1 MRQISKSSVFAL
13 VAATPA
19 LLVCGCGKQVDT
31 APGGQETSSA
41 RPNGEA
47 SLNGAGATFP
57 APLYQQWFQ
66 EYKAK
71 TGVAINYQ
79 PIGSGGGI
87 KDITAKAVDFGASD
101 APMNESEMRAAPGIL
116 HVPTVAGAVCV
127 SYNVPGVPSHIHL
140 TGTVIAAIYLG
151 TVKTWNDPAIS
162 ALNPGISL
170 PATPIVACHRS
181 DGSGTT
187 NIFTNYLTE
196 ISPAW
201 KTLVGAGKSV
211 KWSNGIGGKGNAG
224 IAQLLQQNAG
234 SIGYIEL
241 AYAVQNKI
249 NFADIQNSKGNF
261 IAPSVEATTAAA
273 SGVIL
278 PADFRKVITNTSAPK
293 GYPITGFT
301 FLLVY
306 PNGKPE
312 LKKFLLWAMTDGQKD
327 AARLNYAPLPPAI
340 QERAVAEINGMR

>member
-1 MRQISKSSVFAL
+1 MGQTSMSAILAL
-13 VAATPA
+13 AAVTSA
-19 LLVCGCGKQVDT
+19 LLGCGCGKH
-31 APGGQETSSA
+31 GETSPAGQTSPASDSA
-41 RPNGEA
+41 GEA
-47 SLNGAGATFP
+47 SLTGAGATFP

-66 EYKAK
+66 EYKTK

-87 KDITAKAVDFGASD
+87 KNITAKAVDFGASD
-101 APMNESEMRAAPGIL
+101 APMNEAEMQAAPGIL

-127 SYNVPGVPSHIHL
+127 SYNVPGVPPHIHL

-151 TVKTWNDPAIS
+151 AVKTWNDPAIS
-162 ALNPGISL
+162 ALNPGTTL

-187 NIFTNYLTE
+187 NIFTNYLSE

-201 KTLVGAGKSV
+201 KTSVGAGKSV
-211 KWSNGIGGKGNAG
+211 KWPNGLGGKGNAG

-234 SIGYIEL
+234 SVGYIEL

-249 NFADIQNSKGNF
+249 NFADVQNAKGNF

-278 PADFRKVITNTSAPK
+278 PADFRKVITNTSASK

-306 PNGKPE
+306 PNSKPE
-312 LKKFLLWAMTDGQKD
+312 LKLFLLWAMADGQKD
-327 AARLNYAPLPPAI
+327 AAGLNYAPLPPAI
-340 QERAVAEINGMR
+340 QQKAVAEINGMK

>member
-1 MRQISKSSVFAL
+1 MGQIGKSIVFAL
-13 VAATPA
+13 VAVTSA
-19 LLVCGCGKQVDT
+19 LLGFGCGNHE
-31 APGGQETSSA
+31 ETSPTGQASPASESA
-41 RPNGEA
+41 GEA
-47 SLNGAGATFP
+47 SLTGAGATFP

-87 KDITAKAVDFGASD
+87 KNITAKAVDFGASD
-101 APMNESEMRAAPGIL
+101 APMNEAEMRAAAGIL
-116 HVPTVAGAVCV
+116 HIPTVAGAVCV
-127 SYNVPGVPSHIHL
+127 SYNTSGVPPHIHL
-140 TGTVIAAIYLG
+140 TGGVIAAIYLG
-151 TVKTWNDPAIS
+151 TVKTWNNPAILV
-162 ALNPGISL
+162 LNPGISL
-170 PATPIVACHRS
+170 PATPIIACHRS

-187 NIFTNYLTE
+187 NIFTNYLVE

-201 KTLVGAGKSV
+201 GTSVGTGKSV
-211 KWSNGIGGKGNAG
+211 KWPNGLGGKGNAG
-224 IAQLLQQNAG
+224 VAQLLQQNTG
-234 SIGYIEL
+234 SIGYVEL

-249 NFADIQNSKGNF
+249 NFADIQNAKGNF

-278 PADFRKVITNTSAPK
+278 PADFRKVITNTSDPK

-306 PNGKPE
+306 PDAKPE
-312 LKKFLLWAMTDGQKD
+312 VKKFLLWAMADGQKD
-327 AARLNYAPLPPAI
+327 AASLYYAPLPPAI
-340 QERAVAEINGMR
+340 QKKAVAEINGMK

>member
-1 MRQISKSSVFAL
+1 MGQTSMSAILAL
-13 VAATPA
+13 AAVTSA
-19 LLVCGCGKQVDT
+19 LLGCGCGKQGDT
-31 APGGQETSSA
+31 VPGGQKTPSA
-41 RPNGEA
+41 SPNGEA

-66 EYKAK
+66 KYKTK

-87 KDITAKAVDFGASD
+87 KNITAKAVDFGASD
-101 APMNESEMRAAPGIL
+101 APMNEAEMQAAPGIL

-127 SYNVPGVPSHIHL
+127 SYNVPGVPPHIHL

-162 ALNPGISL
+162 ALNPGTTL

-187 NIFTNYLTE
+187 NIFTNYLSE

-201 KTLVGAGKSV
+201 KTSVGAGKSV
-211 KWSNGIGGKGNAG
+211 KWPNGLGGKGNAG

-241 AYAVQNKI
+241 ADAVQNKI
-249 NFADIQNSKGNF
+249 NFADVQNAKGNF

-278 PADFRKVITNTSAPK
+278 PADFRKVITNTSASK

-306 PNGKPE
+306 PNSKPE
-312 LKKFLLWAMTDGQKD
+312 LKQFLLWAMADGQKD
-327 AARLNYAPLPPAI
+327 AAGLNYAPLPPAI
-340 QERAVAEINGMR
+340 QQKAVAEINGMK